1 MIAFVEGT
9 VRHIRVSSIIVDVNG
24 IGYEVFVADPYKYP
38 IGKSLFL
45 YTYHQIREDSQI
57 LFGFDS
63 EVDHEIFTKLLNV
76 KGIGAKTAMTMLSKT
91 SGKVMAQAIEEGN
104 VKWLKTLPGIGAKS
118 ASQIVLDLQGK
129 LVALK
134 EEEKEQT
141 DPIWTQTREALE
153 ALGYNP
159 KTIQSVKKELQEKEY
174 GSVDAMLRQALMLLA
189 QRKEG

>member
-9 VRHIRVSSIIVDVNG
+9 VRHIRISSIIVDVNG

>member
-9 VRHIRVSSIIVDVNG
+9 VRLIRLSSIIVDVNG

-134 EEEKEQT
+134 EEEKEQS
-141 DPIWTQTREALE
+141 DPVWTQTREALE

-159 KTIQSVKKELQEKEY
+159 KTIQSVKKELQEKGY
-174 GSVDAMLRQALMLLA
+174 ASVDTMLRQALMLLA